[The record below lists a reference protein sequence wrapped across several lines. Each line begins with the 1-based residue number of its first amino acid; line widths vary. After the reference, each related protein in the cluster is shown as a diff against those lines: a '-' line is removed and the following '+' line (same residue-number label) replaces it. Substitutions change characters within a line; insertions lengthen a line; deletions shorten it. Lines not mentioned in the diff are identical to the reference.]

1 MISPRSRQQLL
12 SGSNPISKKMLRSVL
27 ASLCVLMVTL
37 PARAESSW
45 DYGSNKKA
53 ETNGTNPKKQKGDN
67 SAADLVRPLTETWV
81 VVFHNV
87 KGEEV
92 ALTCEVARTEK
103 DKERGLMFRKSLAK
117 NRGMIFVYN
126 KPEEMNFWMHN
137 TAISLSIAYIHEK
150 LFVSSIHDMKPLSL
164 DIISSG
170 TPVLYAVET
179 NEGWFQKNAI
189 FPGNHLTFYKNP
201 KEYKPK
207 RKNKY
212 RQDIH

>member
-1 MISPRSRQQLL
+1 
-12 SGSNPISKKMLRSVL
+12 MLRSVIAL
-27 ASLCVLMVTL
+27 LCVLLVTV
-37 PARAESSW
+37 PRWAESSW
-45 DYGSNKKA
+45 DYGNNKKT
-53 ETNGTNPKKQKGDN
+53 ETPATNTKEQKGN
-67 SAADLVRPLTETWV
+67 NTEADLARPLTETWV

-137 TAISLSIAYIHEK
+137 TVISLSIAYIHER

-164 DIISSG
+164 DIVSSG
-170 TPVLYAVET
+170 TPVLYAVEA

-189 FPGNHLTFYKNP
+189 FPGNQLTFYKNP

-212 RQDIH
+212 RQEIR